1 MPPEPFGGGK
11 MQCRIA
17 DLRCKEVINV
27 CDGNRL
33 GFVDDVLVE
42 LPAGQVCAIVVQ
54 GEGKCF
60 GLLGHD
66 EDYIIPWECIVKMG
80 EDVILAEVKTDHRRG
95 RR

>member
-1 MPPEPFGGGK
+1 

-33 GFVDDVLVE
+33 GFVDDVLIE
-42 LPAGQVCAIVVQ
+42 MPCGQVCAIVVL
-54 GEGKCF
+54 GEGRCF
-60 GLLGHD
+60 GLFGHE
-66 EDYIIPWECIVKMG
+66 EDYIIPWDCIVKMG
-80 EDVILAEVKTDHRRG
+80 EDVILAEVKNDQRRG